1 MAERLDERRTPQDA
15 EERAGNYTA
24 PDESGLR
31 YRQLLFGFFLAG
43 AAALVLEVVW
53 SRYLGLLLGSSS
65 RAGAAVLALYMGGM
79 AAGSFGAGRL
89 MFLGGG
95 RFSAYT
101 LLQFGAAV
109 YSALTPLL
117 YQKICVPMA
126 LAAANASPLAGAGLK
141 LAAAGLLLLPP
152 TMMIGASFPAF
163 AHELNPGSEG
173 RGRTAARLYLVN
185 SLGAVLGTLAAGF
198 FLIAR
203 FGLDFTT
210 SIGAGLLA
218 VAGMSGIL
226 AGRSAAAA
234 PGPAGEVPGP
244 AEAAGSNGLILAVMA
259 ASGFAAMAYEVAWMR
274 LLSVILGSSVYAFSL
289 MLAAFISGIA
299 GGAFYASLRP
309 AQRSQALK
317 RLGAVQL
324 CIGLCVA
331 LSLPWYDRLP
341 EAFLFAARALGTNGT
356 AFLAYQ
362 LVQFAVAAAAMA
374 LPAFFIGMTFPL
386 AGAAASGADTAG
398 VLGRV
403 LGWNTAGNILG
414 TVGAG
419 FVLMPLLGLENT
431 LRACAAL
438 NIAAWAAV
446 RARTGGLPRAARAAG
461 LAFAIAAAAQMLAFP
476 SWSMQR
482 FLTQAFRPTVRKA
495 AQTQRADNKVI
506 VSHTDDSDV
515 SVTVTRLDDH
525 YSLWVN
531 GKVDASTGEDMD
543 TQIMLGHLPLLLKP
557 GAGRVMVIGLGSG
570 ITCGSAL
577 AHPVKSVDVVEISR
591 AVARAAGRWFAPYN
605 HDALKD
611 PRLSLHVMDAKTF
624 IARRGQPYDVIISEP
639 SNPWMRGVASLF
651 SEEFFAS
658 CAARLAPGGVMA
670 QWLQAYEIDDAAFLT
685 VLRTFMTA
693 FPYTTL
699 WKQGPDV
706 ILIGSR
712 EPMTPDFAAA
722 GARLRAPA
730 VRGDLDRI
738 GVSGLLTVL
747 SGQLSS
753 PRLLAGAAESGS
765 VHSDFFPV
773 LDYRA
778 PRTLFSGDNVFKLLA
793 SLDERYISARASPLA
808 AARLLEAAP
817 ATAAD
822 LEQLVAS
829 LSKNPL
835 ANVRLLTS
843 AAGVLWQKA
852 PASRQA
858 AGAYAEFNAAQT
870 DAAVAALSSSALRE
884 PSAET
889 LLNLARAA
897 IARWS
902 ARGSYLSDLPALECE
917 RILRW
922 CVSRAPPDAEGDLRN
937 VLAGF
942 LHDDHRWREAAL
954 EFSAAEAG
962 YLAAGRKEPALAA
975 GLRAKQAAG
984 LAAAS
989 R

>member
-1 MAERLDERRTPQDA
+1 MVTIV
-15 EERAGNYTA
+15 
-24 PDESGLR
+24 PDRSGLR

-79 AAGSFGAGRL
+79 AAGSFSAGRL
-89 MFLGGG
+89 MLLGSG

-109 YSALTPLL
+109 YSVLTPLL
-117 YQKICVPMA
+117 YQQICVPLS
-126 LAAANASPLAGAGLK
+126 LAAANASPLAGVSLK
-141 LAAAGLLLLPP
+141 LAAACLLLLPP

-185 SLGAVLGTLAAGF
+185 SLGAVVGTLAAGF

-203 FGLDFTT
+203 FGLDFTA

-218 VAGMSGIL
+218 VAGISGTI
-226 AGRSAAAA
+226 AGRSAAVPEGATPEA
-234 PGPAGEVPGP
+234 PEDSGN
-244 AEAAGSNGLILAVMA
+244 NGLILAVMA
-259 ASGFAAMAYEVAWMR
+259 ASGFASMAYEVAWMR
-274 LLSVILGSSVYAFSL
+274 LLSVVLGSSVYAFSL
-289 MLAAFISGIA
+289 MLAAFITGIA
-299 GGAFYASLRP
+299 GGAFYASRRP
-309 AQRSQALK
+309 MERPQALR

-331 LSLPWYDRLP
+331 LSVPWYDRLP

-356 AFLAYQ
+356 AFFAYQ
-362 LVQFAVAAAAMA
+362 VVQFGVAAAAMA

-419 FVLMPLLGLENT
+419 FVLLPHLGLENT

-446 RARTGGLPRAARAAG
+446 QARTGGLPRAARAAS
-461 LAFAIAAAAQMLAFP
+461 LAFTTAAAAQLLAFP
-476 SWSMQR
+476 SWSIQR

-495 AQTQRADNKVI
+495 AQTQRADNKEI

-515 SVTVTRLDDH
+515 SVTVTRLDGH

-531 GKVDASTGEDMD
+531 GKVDASTGEDME

-557 GAGRVMVIGLGSG
+557 DADRVMVIGLGSG

-591 AVARAAGRWFAPYN
+591 AVARAAGQWFSSYN
-605 HDALKD
+605 RDALKD

-639 SNPWMRGVASLF
+639 SNPWMRGVAALF
-651 SEEFFAS
+651 SEEFFAA
-658 CAARLAPGGVMA
+658 CAARLAPAGVMA
-670 QWLQAYEIDDAAFLT
+670 QWLQAYEIDDATFLT

-712 EPMTPDFAAA
+712 VPMTPDLAAA
-722 GARLRAPA
+722 GARLRTPA
-730 VRGDLDRI
+730 VRGDLGRI

-747 SGQLSS
+747 SGQLAS
-753 PRLLAGAAESGS
+753 PRVLARAAESGS
-765 VHSDFFPV
+765 VHGDFFPV

-843 AAGVLWQKA
+843 AAGVLWEKA

-858 AGAYAEFNAAQT
+858 AGAYAEFNTAQAA
-870 DAAVAALSSSALRE
+870 AAVAALSLSARRE
-884 PSAET
+884 ASAEA
-889 LLNLARAA
+889 LLKLSKAA

-902 ARGSYLSDLPALECE
+902 AQGSYLSDLPALDCE

-922 CVSRAPPDAEGDLRN
+922 CVSRAPPGAEGDLRD

-942 LHDDHRWREAAL
+942 LYDEHRWREAAL
-954 EFSAAEAG
+954 EFSTAEAG
-962 YLAAGRKEPALAA
+962 YLAAGRTEPARAA
-975 GLRAKQAAG
+975 GLRAEKSAG

>member
-1 MAERLDERRTPQDA
+1 MAEWLDERGTLPDA
-15 EERAGNYTA
+15 EERTVNYPA
-24 PDESGLR
+24 PDEGGLR
-31 YRQLLFGFFLAG
+31 HRQLLLGFFLAG

-53 SRYLGLLLGSSS
+53 SRYLGLLLGGSS

-89 MFLGGG
+89 MPLGRG

-109 YSALTPLL
+109 YSVLTPLL
-117 YQKICVPMA
+117 YQKICVPLA
-126 LAAANASPLAGAGLK
+126 LAAANASPLAGVSLK
-141 LAAAGLLLLPP
+141 LAAACLLLLPP

-203 FGLDFTT
+203 FGLDFTA
-210 SIGAGLLA
+210 SIGAALLV
-218 VAGMSGIL
+218 VAGISGAL
-226 AGRSAAAA
+226 AGRSAAAVPEGAVPQA
-234 PGPAGEVPGP
+234 PEDAGN
-244 AEAAGSNGLILAVMA
+244 NGLILAVMA
-259 ASGFAAMAYEVAWMR
+259 ASGFASMAYEVAWMR
-274 LLSVILGSSVYAFSL
+274 LLFVVLGSSVYAFSL
-289 MLAAFISGIA
+289 MLAAFITGIA
-299 GGAFYASLRP
+299 GGAFCASRRP
-309 AQRSQALK
+309 LQRPQALR

-331 LSLPWYDRLP
+331 LSVPWYDRLP

-356 AFLAYQ
+356 AFFAYQ
-362 LVQFAVAAAAMA
+362 VVQFGVAAAAMA
-374 LPAFFIGMTFPL
+374 VPAFFIGMTFPL
-386 AGAAASGADTAG
+386 AGTAASGADTAG

-461 LAFAIAAAAQMLAFP
+461 LAFTLAAAAQLLAFP

-495 AQTQRADNKVI
+495 AQTQRADNKEI

-515 SVTVTRLDDH
+515 SVTVTRLDGH

-531 GKVDASTGEDMD
+531 GKVDASTGEDME

-557 GAGRVMVIGLGSG
+557 DAARVMVIGLGSG

-591 AVARAAGRWFAPYN
+591 AVARAAGQWFSPYN
-605 HDALKD
+605 RDALKD

-712 EPMTPDFAAA
+712 APMNPDLAAA
-722 GARLRAPA
+722 GARLRAAA
-730 VRGDLDRI
+730 VHSDLGRI

-747 SGQLSS
+747 AGQLSS
-753 PRLLAGAAESGS
+753 PRVLADAAENGF
-765 VHSDFFPV
+765 VHSDFFPL

-778 PRTLFSGDNVFKLLA
+778 PRTLFSGANVFKLLA

-843 AAGVLWQKA
+843 AAGVLWRKA

-902 ARGSYLSDLPALECE
+902 ARGSYLSDLPALDCE

-922 CVSRAPPDAEGDLRN
+922 CVSRAPPGAEGDLRN

-942 LHDDHRWREAAL
+942 LHDEHRWREAAL
-954 EFSAAEAG
+954 EFSAAETG
-962 YLAAGRKEPALAA
+962 YLAAGRTEPARAA
-975 GLRAKQAAG
+975 GLRAKRSAG